1 MSDIIKLKIKTKKIK
16 AFIPDNMG
24 GVETFT
30 ELPQVIERE
39 KQEHAHKLELEN
51 AFKKG
56 FELGKTEAT
65 NKLEQQ
71 HSEDLLNQSKDFYN
85 IISTFE
91 DKLKSIEND
100 YHTLVIEVSKRISE
114 KILQREIEIESTIE
128 NILEQN
134 LKKIIGS
141 NDVIIRLN
149 PADYEL
155 LQKSNNEHLTS
166 AGITKIRFES
176 SKNIQLGGCLIES
189 EVGNLDA
196 RIETQINE
204 LTRALENHFSKVEV
218 EW

>member
-1 MSDIIKLKIKTKKIK
+1 MSDIIKLNIKTKKIK
-16 AFIPDNMG
+16 AFIPDQMG
-24 GVETFT
+24 GVESFT
-30 ELPQVIERE
+30 ELPQVLERE

-56 FELGKTEAT
+56 LEQGQTDTT
-65 NKLEQQ
+65 NKLGQH

-91 DKLKSIEND
+91 EKIKSIENNF
-100 YHTLVIEVSKRISE
+100 HSLVIEVSKKISE
-114 KILQREIEIESTIE
+114 KILQREIGLESTIE

-141 NDVIIRLN
+141 NDVIIKLN
-149 PADYEL
+149 PSDYEL
-155 LQKSNNEHLTS
+155 LQKSKNEHLIS

-196 RIETQINE
+196 RVETQINE
-204 LTRALENHFSKVEV
+204 LTRALENHFSKVEI
-218 EW
+218 E

>member
-1 MSDIIKLKIKTKKIK
+1 MSDIIKLNIKTKKIK
-16 AFIPDNMG
+16 AFIPDQMG
-24 GVETFT
+24 GVESFT
-30 ELPQVIERE
+30 ELPQVLERE

-56 FELGKTEAT
+56 LEQGQTDTT
-65 NKLEQQ
+65 NKLGQH

-91 DKLKSIEND
+91 EKIKSIENNF
-100 YHTLVIEVSKRISE
+100 HSLVIEVSKKISE
-114 KILQREIEIESTIE
+114 KILQHEIGLESTIE

-141 NDVIIRLN
+141 NDVIIKLN
-149 PADYEL
+149 PSDYEL
-155 LQKSNNEHLTS
+155 LQKSKNEHLIS

-196 RIETQINE
+196 RVETQINE
-204 LTRALENHFSKVEV
+204 LTRALENHFSKVEI
-218 EW
+218 E